1 MKLYFFRKI
10 TRKKRKTRK
19 NFKET
24 RGIEPQF
31 ARCEF
36 RVLTITPSEPLL
48 IRDPNLKI
56 LQYLPK
62 IQFLANFWPIS
73 ALMRHKGPI
82 LSHFFLKKCNFS
94 YKALFCSNLL
104 FKIHFGLI
112 GFNLEVLGPILRLF
126 ANSSMIFA

>member
-1 MKLYFFRKI
+1 MKLYFFHKI
-10 TRKKRKTRK
+10 RRKKRKTRK
-19 NFKET
+19 KFKDT
-24 RGIEPQF
+24 RGIEPRF
-31 ARCEF
+31 SGCEF

-112 GFNLEVLGPILRLF
+112 GLNLEVLAPILRLF
-126 ANSSMIFA
+126 ATYSMILV